1 MANGELTRD
10 PLIRTFGAVLRAHR
24 EAAGLSRPQLA
35 EALGCTYQW
44 IEKLETAQ
52 RPPSEATSIDL
63 DTYFSTPATFH
74 TMWTEIRRTGRCP
87 ELPPGFSGFIE
98 LEAKATIMY
107 IFENMVITGLFQTPA
122 YAYEVLKAGRKPEL
136 IEQLVAT
143 RIERQQ
149 ILARKEPPDIVLV
162 VDEGVLHR
170 PVGDEKVRREQI
182 AHLVELAEQPNVT
195 IQVVPSHTGAYAG
208 FMGAFTMLSF
218 DDHADLVYVEGHAE
232 GQVIDQ
238 PDKVRAH
245 ELRFSLIRSAGMSAD
260 DSLKL
265 LRAVWESL

>member
-52 RPPSEATSIDL
+52 RAPSEATSIDL
-63 DTYFSTPATFH
+63 DTYFTTPATFH

-122 YAYEVLKAGRKPEL
+122 YAYEVLKAGRKPEV
-136 IEQLVAT
+136 IERLVAT

-149 ILARKEPPDIVLV
+149 ILTRDDPPEIVFIL
-162 VDEGVLHR
+162 DETVMHR
-170 PVGDEKVRREQI
+170 AVGDAKTRMEQI
-182 AHLVELAEQPNVT
+182 ARLIELAEQPNVT
-195 IQVVPSHTGAYAG
+195 VQIVPSRTGAYAG
-208 FMGAFTMLSF
+208 FMGAFTLLSF
-218 DDHADLVYVEGHAE
+218 GDGQDVVYVEGHAE
-232 GQVIDQ
+232 GQIINQ
-238 PDKVRAH
+238 SDKVQSHA
-245 ELRFSLIRSAGMSAD
+245 LAFNWIRGAAMSAH
-260 DSLKL
+260 DSLEL
-265 LRAVWESL
+265 LHTVWESL

>member
-52 RPPSEATSIDL
+52 RPPSEATATDL
-63 DTYFSTPATFH
+63 DTYFTTPATFH

-122 YAYEVLKAGRKPEL
+122 YAYEVLKAGRKPEV

-143 RIERQQ
+143 RIQRQQ
-149 ILARKEPPDIVLV
+149 ILTRDDPPEIVLIL
-162 VDEGVLHR
+162 DEWALHR
-170 PVGDEKVRREQI
+170 PIGDAETRKEQLR
-182 AHLVELAEQPNVT
+182 HLMDLAEQPNITVQ
-195 IQVVPSHTGAYAG
+195 IVPCRTGTYAG
-208 FMGAFTMLSF
+208 LPGAFILLGF
-218 DDHADLVYVEGHAE
+218 DDAPDLAYVEGHAE
-232 GQVIDQ
+232 DQVIDQ
-238 PDKVRAH
+238 PDRVRTH
-245 ELRFSLIRSAGMSAD
+245 ELRFSLIRGAAISAD

-265 LRAVWESL
+265 LRTVWENL